1 MRNSDEDNTTQGW
14 PSHTGASPQIQQHH
28 HHHHHHHLH
37 HQASST
43 TPAPRQF
50 PCPTPGC
57 NRLFSSKFKLVRH
70 SLIHGSERPFK
81 CPSCDRRFHR
91 KDHLKTHQQIHNP
104 NKALHTCEI
113 CGKKYSS
120 SLSFRKHTALHAA
133 EAGDP
138 VCRLCGQVFSRR
150 EEVML
155 HLKVHSGSR
164 VVKTPTERRF
174 KCDRC
179 DRSFFTRKDVKRH
192 LVVHTG
198 QRNFVCQFCPQ
209 KFGRKD
215 HLVRHTK
222 KTHGTAA
229 VVSPL
234 PTVCS
239 IGKPPTNGVCTDAGP
254 SSTEHGEMTV
264 NGVNGGSAISSSSMM
279 EPQKETWPSLFSAS
293 SMLEEVDSR
302 MKQTLPMSTGTETS
316 PCFTIVPHFLPN
328 SYYVG
333 PAVSSPPPP
342 ISLVSSLD
350 LGSSLPH
357 FSQAFQ

>member
-1 MRNSDEDNTTQGW
+1 MRNSDEDNTAPGW
-14 PSHTGASPQIQQHH
+14 PPHAGHSPTAIPQVP
-28 HHHHHHHLH
+28 
-37 HQASST
+37 T
-43 TPAPRQF
+43 TTTNAVPRQF

-57 NRLFSSKFKLVRH
+57 NRLFTSKFKLVRH
-70 SLIHGSERPFK
+70 SLIHGGERPFQ

-91 KDHLKTHQQIHNP
+91 KDHLKTHLQIHNP
-104 NKALHTCEI
+104 NKALHSCEI

-120 SLSFRKHTALHAA
+120 ALSFRKHAALHAA

-222 KTHGTAA
+222 KTHGGTTI
-229 VVSPL
+229 VSTL
-234 PTVCS
+234 PTACDVAKAS
-239 IGKPPTNGVCTDAGP
+239 SNGVCADPGP
-254 SSTEHGEMTV
+254 SSMDHVDVTV
-264 NGVNGGSAISSSSMM
+264 NGGNATPSAMLG
-279 EPQKETWPSLFSAS
+279 PQKESWPSLFSAS
-293 SMLEEVDSR
+293 ALLDEVDNR
-302 MKQTLPMSTGTETS
+302 MKSTAPMSTGVDTS
-316 PCFTIVPHFLPN
+316 PCFTIVPHFLPGN
-328 SYYVG
+328 YYVG
-333 PAVSSPPPP
+333 SAVSSPPPP